1 MLHLPSRY
9 VTEAARHNLALF
21 CATSAAKELDEDTRS
36 WSVVE
41 WSWHE
46 GPPLR
51 VFLRSDRGDVLDF
64 VMDEDGVWRIGR
76 DPNVPREPA
85 G

>member
-1 MLHLPSRY
+1 MLHLPSTY
-9 VTEAARHNLALF
+9 VTEAARHNLARF
-21 CATSAAKELDEDTRS
+21 CATSAAKELDEDSRV

-41 WSWHE
+41 WSWQE

-64 VMDEDGVWRIGR
+64 VMDEGGVWRIGR
-76 DPNVPREPA
+76 DPNVPREPV